1 MIQKTLS
8 ELLGWLSWLLAG
20 FATDAFFPIH
30 RNWSNGRKSL
40 LMVMLQLLTFTVY
53 VS

>member
-1 MIQKTLS
+1 MTQRTLS
-8 ELLGWLSWLLAG
+8 ELLGWLRLLLAS
-20 FATDAFFPIH
+20 FATDASFPTH